1 MSTRE
6 NQPLRMISIRWIRC
20 PVLWMPVNLSFL
32 SNELL
37 NKMAMVACIE
47 FRHKLYN
54 IDFHQGQSGYSN
66 C

>member
-6 NQPLRMISIRWIRC
+6 NQPVRMISIRWIRC

-32 SNELL
+32 SNEL

-47 FRHKLYN
+47 FRHKVYN